1 MLRLDASQPDAG
13 RQTTNTR
20 LQIIPSFSRNPDFF
34 RATAAQCS
42 PASSLLS
49 MKATGTKRKLVG
61 FGSGASDIKMAK
73 LIAIQFES

>member
-1 MLRLDASQPDAG
+1 
-13 RQTTNTR
+13 
-20 LQIIPSFSRNPDFF
+20 
-34 RATAAQCS
+34 
-42 PASSLLS
+42 